1 MWYPRELKL
10 FVDITTRCNV
20 GCPMC
25 HRTNPNGC
33 GTADWLPN
41 IDWSLEQ
48 FKKAYPISVCEAT
61 REFNICGTW
70 GDPIVNKDLLPIVK
84 YIRSVSP
91 TSKIVINTNGSLR
104 NEEFWWE
111 LGVIGGKNLSVVFA
125 VEGVNQ
131 EMHEKYRQKSFLSK
145 ILNNMDVLSNTQA
158 KIMTQTIAFKHNEEY
173 LKDIELLCRE
183 HGSTHHY
190 IIETNRFL
198 QGPVFNFVNAKGEPE
213 TLEQPFVNFKETFK
227 DNETKD
233 ESIRVLEIDGIDDIG
248 NKKHKKGAKLK
259 TSVRLS
265 NRKPEN
271 FNIHKDDLQISC
283 AWGNRNRIVINPDG
297 QVLPCCYLCNSYFS
311 NKVGGPNYDVKMA
324 EHSLM
329 QKYKDKEFN
338 VFNRNLLDIISDQW
352 FKKDLKDS
360 FTSGKPIKQC
370 VTFCS
375 KNAKSQ
381 KFGIEND

>member
-1 MWYPRELKL
+1 MWYPRELRL

-25 HRTNPNGC
+25 HRTNKNGC

-48 FKKAYPISVCEAT
+48 FKQAYPQNVCEAT
-61 REFNICGTW
+61 KEFNICGTW

-84 YIRSVSP
+84 YIRASNSE
-91 TSKIVINTNGSLR
+91 SKIVINTNGSLR

-111 LGVIGGKNLSVVFA
+111 LGVIGGKRLSVVFA

-131 EMHEKYRQKSFLSK
+131 EMHERYRQKSFLSK
-145 ILNNMDVLSNTQA
+145 VLNNMDVLSNTPA
-158 KIMTQTIAFKHNEEY
+158 KIMSQTIAFKHNENY

-198 QGPVFNFVNAKGEPE
+198 KGPIYNFINAKGQAE
-213 TLEQPFVNFKETFK
+213 TLEQPFVNFKETYK
-227 DNETKD
+227 DTETKD
-233 ESIRVLEIDGIDDIG
+233 VSVRVLENG
-248 NKKHKKGAKLK
+248 NEANHKKGVKLK

-265 NRKPEN
+265 NKKPEN
-271 FNIHKDDLQISC
+271 FNIPKNELDITCS
-283 AWGNRNRIVINPDG
+283 WGKVNRILINPDG
-297 QVLPCCYLCNSYFS
+297 QVLPCCYLGNTHYN
-311 NKVGGPNYDVKMA
+311 NKEGGPGYDDKFA
-324 EHSLM
+324 NNELM
-329 QKYKDKEFN
+329 KKYKNKEFN
-338 VFNRNLLDIISDQW
+338 VFHNNLLNIVSSDW
-352 FKKDLKDS
+352 FSKDLKDS
-360 FTSGKPIKQC
+360 FTGGKPLKQC

-375 KNAKSQ
+375 KNGHCQ
-381 KFGIEND
+381 KFGLEND